1 MRVATH
7 CAYWNSL
14 VFFSSIIKLIGP
26 VLEIEKE
33 EGVVDTLWEIS
44 GLDKEVV
51 IVVKHKENYYV
62 CGAVDTPQE
71 KIIKIINEYTTK

>member
-1 MRVATH
+1 MCVLELLG
-7 CAYWNSL
+7 SFL
-14 VFFSSIIKLIGP
+14 VYNKLIGH

-33 EGVVDTLWEIS
+33 EGVVETLWEIS
-44 GLDKEVV
+44 GIDKEVV

-71 KIIKIINEYTTK
+71 KIINIINEYTTK